1 MLNNLQIKGF
11 KCFDETVIELGKIT
25 LFSGTNSS
33 GKSSAIQA
41 LLVMDNAFKNPSSPL
56 NGTWLDIGKF
66 EEARNFITRP
76 VQFSISLTKE
86 DKKNTFS
93 CFENENKPDFNF
105 DLDLNYLSANRI
117 GPQNTYQKN
126 FDSKNLIGER
136 GEFLMDLLYKNRNTK
151 IDIERQINK
160 SNGILEFQI
169 NSWLKKLFN
178 VKLELENLGI
188 TNLLSAKYSQNN
200 NKQIRPYHIGTGI
213 SYVIGIL
220 ILGLFLP
227 KRSVLVVENPEIHL
241 HPKAQSELANFFCY
255 IANAGVQVIIESHS
269 DHIFNGIR
277 KSVFNKTISNND
289 AKIHF
294 FEMKDDVSVNHLIN
308 LTEKGKVLDYQ
319 EGLFDQFDNDLN
331 VLLGF

>member
-1 MLNNLQIKGF
+1 MINNLQINGF
-11 KCFDETVIELGKIT
+11 KCFDEIAIDLGKIT

-41 LLVMDNAFKNPSSPL
+41 LLVMDNAIKNPTSPL
-56 NGTWLDIGKF
+56 NGAWLDLGKF
-66 EEARNFITRP
+66 DETRNFITRP
-76 VQFSISLTKE
+76 NQFSIKINQEAKT
-86 DKKNTFS
+86 NTFT
-93 CFENENKPDFNF
+93 CLENETKPDFNF
-105 DLDLNYLSANRI
+105 NFDLNYLSANRI

-126 FDSKNLIGER
+126 FDTKTLIGEK
-136 GEFLMDLLYKNRNTK
+136 GEFLMDLLYKYRNLK
-151 IDIERQINK
+151 IDGERQI
-160 SNGILEFQI
+160 SQANGNLEYQV

-178 VKLELENLGI
+178 VKLELEDLGI

-213 SYVIGIL
+213 SYVVGIL
-220 ILGLFLP
+220 ILGLYLP
-227 KRSVLVVENPEIHL
+227 KGSILVVENPEIHL
-241 HPKAQSELANFFCY
+241 HPKAQSELANFFCF

-308 LTEKGKVLDYQ
+308 LSEKGKILDYQ

>member
-1 MLNNLQIKGF
+1 MINNLQINGF
-11 KCFDETVIELGKIT
+11 KCFDEITIDLGKIT

-33 GKSSAIQA
+33 GKSSAIQT
-41 LLVMDNAFKNPSSPL
+41 LLIIDNAFKNPTSPL
-56 NGTWLDIGKF
+56 NGTWLDLGKF

-76 VQFSISLTKE
+76 NQFSIKINQE
-86 DKKNTFS
+86 DKTNTFT
-93 CFENENKPDFNF
+93 CFENETQFDFNF
-105 DLDLNYLSANRI
+105 DFNLNYLSANRI

-126 FDSKNLIGER
+126 FDTKNLIGEK
-136 GEFLMDLLYKNRNTK
+136 GEFLMDLFNKNKFLK
-151 IDIERQINK
+151 IDKERQMIFENEE
-160 SNGILEFQI
+160 LEYQL
-169 NSWLKKLFN
+169 NTWLKKIFN
-178 VKLELENLGI
+178 VKLELEDLGI

-213 SYVIGIL
+213 SYMVGIL
-220 ILGLFLP
+220 ILGLYLP
-227 KRSVLVVENPEIHL
+227 KGSILVVENPEIHL
-241 HPKAQSELANFFCY
+241 HPKAQSDLANFFCF

-277 KSVFNKTISNND
+277 KSVFNRTISNND

-294 FEMKDDVSVNHLIN
+294 FKMKDDVSVNHLIN
-308 LTEKGKVLDYQ
+308 LSEKGKILDYQ

>member
-1 MLNNLQIKGF
+1 MLNKLNISGF
-11 KCFDETVIELGKIT
+11 KCFDENAIDLGKIT

-41 LLVMDNAFKNPSSPL
+41 LLVMDNAIKNPTSPL
-56 NGTWLDIGKF
+56 NGTWLDLGKF
-66 EEARNFITRP
+66 DEARNFITRP
-76 VQFSISLTKE
+76 NQFSIKINQE
-86 DKKNTFS
+86 DKTNTFT
-93 CFENENKPDFNF
+93 CLENETKVEIRFGFN
-105 DLDLNYLSANRI
+105 LNYLSANRI

-126 FDSKNLIGER
+126 FDTKTLIGER
-136 GEFLMDLLYKNRNTK
+136 GEFLMDLLYKYRNLK
-151 IDIERQINK
+151 IDGERQI
-160 SNGILEFQI
+160 SQANGNLEYQV

-178 VKLELENLGI
+178 VKLELEDLGI

-213 SYVIGIL
+213 SYVVGIV
-220 ILGLFLP
+220 ILGLYLP
-227 KRSVLVVENPEIHL
+227 KGSVLVVENPEIHL
-241 HPKAQSELANFFCY
+241 HPKAQSELANFFCF

-277 KSVFNKTISNND
+277 KSVFNKTISNHD
-289 AKIHF
+289 TKIHF

-308 LTEKGKVLDYQ
+308 LSEKGKILDYQ